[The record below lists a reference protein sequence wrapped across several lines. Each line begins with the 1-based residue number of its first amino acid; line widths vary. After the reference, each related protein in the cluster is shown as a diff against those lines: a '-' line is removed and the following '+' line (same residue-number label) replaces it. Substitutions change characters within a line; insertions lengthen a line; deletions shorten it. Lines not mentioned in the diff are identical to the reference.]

1 MKTFKFYQGLL
12 ALFLCCSTS
21 LCGLSACSDDDDA
34 PQGGDIDFGVP
45 PSVVDGVR
53 PSELSGMRINYN
65 EDGTIRD
72 AEVDGCT
79 FVFNYV
85 GTRAASRRLTSIT
98 AERNYDDSKESWIA
112 DRFILDANG
121 FIGGYRLK
129 YSLEEPSEDWWEK
142 GEMNYR
148 YNYQANGYLERI
160 DLSGH
165 FSDAEDE
172 ATSGSGSYNYSY
184 SQTGQLLNIKS
195 VMQGY
200 TYCEQKYTYGIDHNN
215 KYNTM
220 LLTLA
225 PEPLM
230 ADDAVFR
237 ILAVTGYL
245 GHASKK
251 LPSKVEVSYRDPEDP
266 AENSD
271 ETWALN
277 YGFSPDER
285 INWYSVNGQ
294 RFNCKFVDASNI
306 EIQH

>member
-53 PSELSGMRINYN
+53 PSEISGMKINYN
-65 EDGTIRD
+65 EDGTIRN
-72 AEVDGCT
+72 AVVDGCT
-79 FVFNYV
+79 FTFNYA
-85 GTRAASRRLTSIT
+85 GTRAAARKLTSIT
-98 AERNYDDSKESWIA
+98 AEGNDDYSKENWVA
-112 DRFILDANG
+112 DRFILDENG
-121 FIGGYRLK
+121 FIGGYHLTYRLDA
-129 YSLEEPSEDWWEK
+129 PSDGYWET
-142 GEMNYR
+142 GEMDYR
-148 YNYQANGYLERI
+148 YNYQADGCLERI
-160 DLSGH
+160 D
-165 FSDAEDE
+165 FSAQFNDSEGE

-184 SQTGQLLNIKS
+184 TQAGQLLNIKS

-200 TYCEQKYTYGIDHNN
+200 TYCEQKYTYGIDRNN